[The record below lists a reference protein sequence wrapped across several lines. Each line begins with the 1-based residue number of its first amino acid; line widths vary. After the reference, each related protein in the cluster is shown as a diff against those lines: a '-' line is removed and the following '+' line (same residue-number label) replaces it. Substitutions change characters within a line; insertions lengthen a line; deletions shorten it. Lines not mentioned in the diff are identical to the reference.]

1 MNRTNGE
8 IGMLNH
14 GEFKS
19 VRSTT
24 NHLEATDQAQQID
37 VGGGQQNGTSTPE
50 AAFGDTKSSAGNAGT
65 LPRAMTPAERAEQ
78 RLGLA
83 MMEESFNND
92 RIPKPPHWI
101 KAQGKAKEMRY
112 KQVARRRAKVKAY
125 AEEGN
130 LTVFEVASI
139 LKTAVTTIRTDL
151 QVLRVK
157 LLAVSQTPSPFQVQA
172 AFRRTKVAAM
182 APTGMTKAEAARQLC
197 VSEATVR
204 RDIKIAGID
213 WLGE

>member
-1 MNRTNGE
+1 MINN
-8 IGMLNH
+8 

-24 NHLEATDQAQQID
+24 NHPETPDQGQQDYDGPTQCAEPTELEAATRR
-37 VGGGQQNGTSTPE
+37 
-50 AAFGDTKSSAGNAGT
+50 AASIAGAART

-78 RLGLA
+78 RLGFA

-92 RIPKPPHWI
+92 RIPKPMHWI
-101 KAQGKAKEMRY
+101 KAQGKAKELRSI
-112 KQVARRRAKVKAY
+112 QVAKRRAKVRAY

-139 LKTAVTTIRTDL
+139 LDAAVTTIRTDM

-157 LLAVSQTPSPFQVQA
+157 LLAVSQVPTPFQVQA

-182 APTGMTKAEAARQLC
+182 APTGMTKAEAARQLG

-213 WLGE
+213 WMSDE

>member
-1 MNRTNGE
+1 
-8 IGMLNH
+8 MLNN

-19 VRSTT
+19 VRSIS
-24 NHLEATDQAQQID
+24 NHLETTDQ
-37 VGGGQQNGTSTPE
+37 GQQNYDGPTQCAEPTELE
-50 AAFGDTKSSAGNAGT
+50 AATRRATSLAGAART
-65 LPRAMTPAERAEQ
+65 LPEPVTPAEFAEQ
-78 RLGLA
+78 RLGFA
-83 MMEESFNND
+83 MMTESFNND
-92 RIPKPPHWI
+92 RIPKPLHWI
-101 KAQGKAKEMRY
+101 KAQGKAKELRY

-139 LKTAVTTIRTDL
+139 LDAAVTTIRTDM

-157 LLAVSQTPSPFQVQA
+157 LLAVSQVPTPFQVQA
-172 AFRRTKVAAM
+172 AFRRTKVEGM
-182 APTGMTKAEAARQLC
+182 ADSGMSKAEAARQLG

>member
-1 MNRTNGE
+1 
-8 IGMLNH
+8 MLNN

-19 VRSTT
+19 VRTTT
-24 NHLEATDQAQQID
+24 NHPKTTDQGQQDYDGPAQCAEPTELEAATRR
-37 VGGGQQNGTSTPE
+37 
-50 AAFGDTKSSAGNAGT
+50 AASIAGAART
-65 LPRAMTPAERAEQ
+65 LPGPVTPAEFAEQ
-78 RLGLA
+78 RLGFA
-83 MMEESFNND
+83 MMTESFNNE
-92 RIPKPPHWI
+92 RIPKPLHWI
-101 KAQGKAKEMRY
+101 KAQGKAKELRY

-139 LKTAVTTIRTDL
+139 LNAAVTTIRTDL

-157 LLAVSQTPSPFQVQA
+157 LLAVSQTPTPFQVQA
-172 AFRRTKVAAM
+172 AFRRTKVEAM
-182 APTGMTKAEAARQLC
+182 ADTGMTKAEAARQLG

>member
-1 MNRTNGE
+1 M
-8 IGMLNH
+8 INH

-24 NHLEATDQAQQID
+24 NHSKATDQ
-37 VGGGQQNGTSTPE
+37 GQQDHDGPAQCAEPTELETATRRTTSLAG
-50 AAFGDTKSSAGNAGT
+50 AART
-65 LPRAMTPAERAEQ
+65 LPRPVTPAEFAEQ
-78 RLGLA
+78 RLGFA
-83 MMEESFNND
+83 MMTESFNNE
-92 RIPKPPHWI
+92 RIPKPLHWI
-101 KAQGKAKEMRY
+101 KAQGKAKVLRY

-125 AEEGN
+125 AEEGS

-139 LKTAVTTIRTDL
+139 LNAAVTTIRTDL

-157 LLAVSQTPSPFQVQA
+157 LLAASQTPSPFQVQA

-182 APTGMTKAEAARQLC
+182 APTGMTKAEAARQLA

>member
-1 MNRTNGE
+1 M
-8 IGMLNH
+8 INH
-14 GEFKS
+14 GELKS
-19 VRSTT
+19 VRTTT
-24 NHLEATDQAQQID
+24 NHPEATDQ
-37 VGGGQQNGTSTPE
+37 GQQDYDGPAQCAEPSKSKTATRRATSL
-50 AAFGDTKSSAGNAGT
+50 AGDAST
-65 LPRAMTPAERAEQ
+65 LPRPMTPAERAEQ

-83 MMEESFNND
+83 MMEESFNNE

-139 LKTAVTTIRTDL
+139 LKTAVTTIRTDM

-157 LLAVSQTPSPFQVQA
+157 LRAVSQVPTPFQVQA
-172 AFRRTKVAAM
+172 AFRRTKVESM
-182 APTGMTKAEAARQLC
+182 APTGITKAEAARQLC

>member
-1 MNRTNGE
+1 MADR
-8 IGMLNH
+8 NH
-14 GEFKS
+14 
-19 VRSTT
+19 
-24 NHLEATDQAQQID
+24 Q
-37 VGGGQQNGTSTPE
+37 
-50 AAFGDTKSSAGNAGT
+50 SANNAG
-65 LPRAMTPAERAEQ
+65 ANNMTPAERAEQ
-78 RLGLA
+78 RLGFA
-83 MMEESFNND
+83 MMTESFNND
-92 RIPKPPHWI
+92 RIPKPMHWI
-101 KAQGKAKEMRY
+101 KAQGKAKELRSI
-112 KQVARRRAKVKAY
+112 QVAKRRAKVRAY

-139 LKTAVTTIRTDL
+139 LDAAVTTIRTDL

-157 LLAVSQTPSPFQVQA
+157 LLAVSQVPTPFQVQA

-182 APTGMTKAEAARQLC
+182 ADTGMSKAEAARNLG

>member
-1 MNRTNGE
+1 MQ
-8 IGMLNH
+8 NH

-19 VRSTT
+19 VRTTT
-24 NHLEATDQAQQID
+24 NHPETTDQGQQDYDGPAQCAEPTELEAATRR
-37 VGGGQQNGTSTPE
+37 
-50 AAFGDTKSSAGNAGT
+50 AASIAGAART
-65 LPRAMTPAERAEQ
+65 LPGPVTPAEFAEQ
-78 RLGLA
+78 RLGFA
-83 MMEESFNND
+83 MMTESFNNE
-92 RIPKPPHWI
+92 RIPKPLHWI
-101 KAQGKAKEMRY
+101 KAQGKAKELRY

-139 LKTAVTTIRTDL
+139 LNAAVTTIRTDL

-157 LLAVSQTPSPFQVQA
+157 LLAVSQTPTPFQVQA
-172 AFRRTKVAAM
+172 AFRRTKVEAM
-182 APTGMTKAEAARQLC
+182 ADTGMTKAEAARQLG

>member
-1 MNRTNGE
+1 
-8 IGMLNH
+8 MLNN

-24 NHLEATDQAQQID
+24 NHPESTDQVQQLD
-37 VGGGQQNGTSTPE
+37 AGRSHQNGTDTPE
-50 AAFGDTKSSAGNAGT
+50 TSDGVTTSLARYART
-65 LPRAMTPAERAEQ
+65 LPEPVTPAEFAEQ
-78 RLGLA
+78 RLGFA
-83 MMEESFNND
+83 MMTESFNND
-92 RIPKPPHWI
+92 RIPKPLHWI
-101 KAQGKAKEMRY
+101 KAQGKAKELRY

-139 LKTAVTTIRTDL
+139 LNTAVTTIRTDI

-157 LLAVSQTPSPFQVQA
+157 LLAVSQVPTPFQVQA
-172 AFRRTKVAAM
+172 AFRRTKVEAM
-182 APTGMTKAEAARQLC
+182 ADSGMSKAEAARQLC

>member
-1 MNRTNGE
+1 
-8 IGMLNH
+8 MLNN

-19 VRSTT
+19 VRTTT
-24 NHLEATDQAQQID
+24 NHPKTTDQGQQDYDGPAQCAEPTELEAATRR
-37 VGGGQQNGTSTPE
+37 
-50 AAFGDTKSSAGNAGT
+50 AASIAGAART
-65 LPRAMTPAERAEQ
+65 LPGPVTPAERAEQ
-78 RLGLA
+78 RLGFA

-92 RIPKPPHWI
+92 RIPKPLHWI
-101 KAQGKAKEMRY
+101 KAQGKAKELRY

-139 LKTAVTTIRTDL
+139 LNAAVTTIRTDL

-157 LLAVSQTPSPFQVQA
+157 LLAVSQTPTPFQVQA
-172 AFRRTKVAAM
+172 AFRRTKVEAM
-182 APTGMTKAEAARQLC
+182 ADTGMTKAEAARQLG

>member
-1 MNRTNGE
+1 
-8 IGMLNH
+8 MLNN

-24 NHLEATDQAQQID
+24 NHPETPDQ
-37 VGGGQQNGTSTPE
+37 GQQDYDGPAQCAEPTELETATRRATSIAG
-50 AAFGDTKSSAGNAGT
+50 AART
-65 LPRAMTPAERAEQ
+65 LPRPVTPAEFAEQ
-78 RLGLA
+78 RLGFA
-83 MMEESFNND
+83 MMTESFNNE
-92 RIPKPPHWI
+92 RIPKPLHWI
-101 KAQGKAKEMRY
+101 KAQGKAKELRY

-139 LKTAVTTIRTDL
+139 LNAAVTTIRTDM

-157 LLAVSQTPSPFQVQA
+157 LLAVSQVPTPFQVQA

-182 APTGMTKAEAARQLC
+182 ADTGMTKAEAARQLG

-213 WLGE
+213 WLSDE

>member
-1 MNRTNGE
+1 MK
-8 IGMLNH
+8 NH

-24 NHLEATDQAQQID
+24 NHLEATDQ
-37 VGGGQQNGTSTPE
+37 GQQDYDGPAQCAEPSKSKTATLRATSL
-50 AAFGDTKSSAGNAGT
+50 AGDASA

-78 RLGLA
+78 RLGFA
-83 MMEESFNND
+83 MMTESFNNE
-92 RIPKPPHWI
+92 RIPKPMHWI
-101 KAQGKAKEMRY
+101 KAQGKAKELRSI
-112 KQVARRRAKVKAY
+112 QVAKRRAKVRAY

-139 LKTAVTTIRTDL
+139 LKTAVTTIRTDM

-182 APTGMTKAEAARQLC
+182 APAGMTKAEAARQLC